1 MDNTVSVIDTATNS
15 VTATIVVGDYPS
27 GVAVNP
33 SGTSV
38 YVANYYISYNEGTVS
53 VIDTATN
60 SVTATIPVGKGP
72 KGVAVNPSGTRVY
85 VTNYM
90 ASTVSVIDTAT
101 NSVAATIPVGFEPIG
116 VAVNPSGTRVY
127 VTNYYFDKDNKGTV
141 SVIDTATNSVTAT
154 IPVGLEPGG
163 VAVNPSGTSVYVA
176 NYKSN
181 TVSVIETA
189 TNNVTATIPVGNG
202 PAAFGNFIG
211 VEPTTT
217 TTTTIK
223 ECTYGSCETTPDCTA
238 ALGPGWICRNGCCEN
253 VVCPASLALEGD
265 KAQLDAIRHFRDEVL
280 SQTPE
285 GQEIIKL
292 YYQWSPVIVQ
302 AMEEDEEFKE
312 ELKEMIDGIV
322 VLITEEVK

>member
-1 MDNTVSVIDTATNS
+1 MRKSFVLFLVLSVIYITASDSYSEPFAYITNSMASTVSVIDTATNS
-15 VTATIVVGDYPS
+15 VTATINVGDVPY
-27 GVAVNP
+27 GVAINP

-38 YVANYYISYNEGTVS
+38 YV
-53 VIDTATN
+53 TN
-60 SVTATIPVGKGP
+60 NN
-72 KGVAVNPSGTRVY
+72 GV
-85 VTNYM
+85 
-90 ASTVSVIDTAT
+90 
-101 NSVAATIPVGFEPIG
+101 
-116 VAVNPSGTRVY
+116 
-127 VTNYYFDKDNKGTV
+127 TV

-265 KAQLDAIRHFRDEVL
+265 KAQLDAIRHFRDDVL
-280 SQTPE
+280 SQTTE

-302 AMEEDEEFKE
+302 AMEDDEQFKE
-312 ELKEMIDGIV
+312 DVKEMIDGV
-322 VLITEEVK
+322 FELIDSK

>member
-1 MDNTVSVIDTATNS
+1 MGLKAD
-15 VTATIVVGDYPS
+15 
-27 GVAVNP
+27 
-33 SGTSV
+33 
-38 YVANYYISYNEGTVS
+38 GTV
-53 VIDTATN
+53 
-60 SVTATIPVGKGP
+60 
-72 KGVAVNPSGTRVY
+72 
-85 VTNYM
+85 
-90 ASTVSVIDTAT
+90 
-101 NSVAATIPVGFEPIG
+101 VAAGCGGENNAGQCDVGG
-116 VAVNPSGTRVY
+116 WNLKVQ
-127 VTNYYFDKDNKGTV
+127 D
-141 SVIDTATNSVTAT
+141 
-154 IPVGLEPGG
+154 
-163 VAVNPSGTSVYVA
+163 
-176 NYKSN
+176 
-181 TVSVIETA
+181 
-189 TNNVTATIPVGNG
+189 
-202 PAAFGNFIG
+202 
-211 VEPTTT
+211 T

>member
-1 MDNTVSVIDTATNS
+1 MRKSFVLFLVLSVIYITASDSYSEPFAYITNSMASTVSVIDTATNI
-15 VTATIVVGDYPS
+15 VTATIPVGLYPW

-33 SGTSV
+33 SGTKV
-38 YVANYYISYNEGTVS
+38 YVAN
-53 VIDTATN
+53 
-60 SVTATIPVGKGP
+60 
-72 KGVAVNPSGTRVY
+72 
-85 VTNYM
+85 NYGNN
-90 ASTVSVIDTAT
+90 VSVIDTAT

-265 KAQLDAIRHFRDEVL
+265 KAQLDAIRHFRDDVL
-280 SQTPE
+280 SQTTE

-302 AMEEDEEFKE
+302 AMEDDEQFKE
-312 ELKEMIDGIV
+312 DVKEMIDGV
-322 VLITEEVK
+322 FELIDSK